1 MAADELQELHE
12 HAEHAAHHPS
22 MAPVSLTMAVL
33 AVALA
38 VVSLLG
44 MRSHEERLMFRNEAN
59 DQWAYY
65 QAKDIRLHMDKDIAE
80 FESFAANTDA
90 NKAAQ
95 ARQANLAE
103 AEKYTKQTEEIQA
116 EAKKLD
122 QEADKEARKG
132 DRFDLGEVFLDVGL
146 VVTSITLLSGKRA
159 FWYLGM
165 GLAVIGLAAA
175 CTALLVR

>member
-1 MAADELQELHE
+1 MAPDELQELHE

-44 MRSHEERLMFRNEAN
+44 MRSHEQRLMLRNEAN
-59 DQWAYY
+59 DQWVYY
-65 QAKDIRLHMDKDIAE
+65 QAKDIRLHMDKAIAD

-90 NKAAQ
+90 SKASQ

-103 AEKYTKQTEEIQA
+103 AEKYARQTDEIQTE
-116 EAKKLD
+116 AKRLESD
-122 QEADKEARKG
+122 ADKERRRG

-159 FWYLGM
+159 FWYAGM
-165 GLAVIGLAAA
+165 GLGVTGLVAA
-175 CTALLVR
+175 CTSLLVR